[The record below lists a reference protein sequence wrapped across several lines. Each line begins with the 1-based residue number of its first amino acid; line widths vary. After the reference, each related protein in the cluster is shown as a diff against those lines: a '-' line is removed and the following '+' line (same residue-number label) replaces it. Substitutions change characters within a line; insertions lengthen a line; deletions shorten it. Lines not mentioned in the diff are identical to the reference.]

1 MRENLRKGNVMVSAL
16 WSLNWETLIL
26 AHGAKVSNMEKE
38 FSDRLQEL
46 PIKESGRKTV
56 RMDTEKKWLV
66 KTIFMK
72 DILSKVWK
80 VVWGNKLFSMVT
92 VTKVIITWTNFR
104 AAGYITGQTVPTI
117 LAISRMDRSTAKRYG
132 DLSYKTATRITAN
145 IKMARNVDLANI
157 LGRGEIFTS
166 VISKMI

>member
-1 MRENLRKGNVMVSAL
+1 
-16 WSLNWETLIL
+16 L

-72 DILSKVWK
+72 DILSKV
-80 VVWGNKLFSMVT
+80 
-92 VTKVIITWTNFR
+92 
-104 AAGYITGQTVPTI
+104 
-117 LAISRMDRSTAKRYG
+117 
-132 DLSYKTATRITAN
+132 
-145 IKMARNVDLANI
+145 
-157 LGRGEIFTS
+157 
-166 VISKMI
+166 